1 MAWGLIAA
9 AGLGAVGSLVGGLM
23 SAKAGRKARKQTKQ
37 RLRENE
43 DWYNR
48 RYNEDAT
55 QRADAQLLLTR
66 TEEAIRDR
74 NRAAAGRQAV
84 VGGTDESVA
93 ATRAANSAAIADTN
107 AQIAAQGE
115 QRKDRIEQQYM
126 ERRDSLEDKLQGQ
139 DLQRSQNVATATG
152 NLLTTAGSIAAAL
165 DSGAGENTN
174 KTSDT
179 KTTDT
184 NV

>member
-1 MAWGLIAA
+1 MAFGAIAA
-9 AGLGAVGSLVGGLM
+9 AALGVAGSLTGAIM
-23 SAKAGRKARKQTKQ
+23 SARAARKAKRQTNK

-66 TEEAIRDR
+66 TEEAVRKR
-74 NRAAAGRQAV
+74 NKAAAGRQAV

-93 ATRAANSAAIADTN
+93 ATRAANSQAIANTN

-115 QRKDRIEQQYM
+115 QRKDQIEQQYQD
-126 ERRDSLEDKLQGQ
+126 RRDALEDKLQGAEM
-139 DLQRSQNVATATG
+139 QRSQNVATATSG
-152 NLLTTAGSIAAAL
+152 LLTTAGSIAASL
-165 DSGAGENTN
+165 DGGGSSE
-174 KTSDT
+174 K
-179 KTTDT
+179 KTTNAT

>member
-1 MAWGLIAA
+1 MAWGLIAGAALSA
-9 AGLGAVGSLVGGLM
+9 AGSLAGGIM
-23 SAKAGRKARKQTKQ
+23 SARAAKKARKQTKK

-55 QRADAQLLLTR
+55 QRADAQALLTR
-66 TEEAIRDR
+66 TEEVIRDR
-74 NRAAAGRQAV
+74 NKAAAGRQAV

-107 AQIAAQGE
+107 AKIAAQGE
-115 QRKDRIEQQYM
+115 QRKDNIEQQYM
-126 ERRDSLEDKLQGQ
+126 ERKDALEEKLQGQ
-139 DLQRSQNVATATG
+139 DLQRSQNVATATS
-152 NLLTTAGSIAAAL
+152 NLLTTAGSIAASL
-165 DSGAGENTN
+165 DSGSEEKEKNT
-174 KTSDT
+174 T
-179 KTTDT
+179 T